1 MAILNLLTAGLF
13 LAGASSALPTTD
25 LGSVHRASGCGKK
38 AADVRLNRRITASL
52 PSGRPYLFW
61 VPPNY
66 DPRKPTPLILSFHGA
81 TKTPDAQADLDLLT
95 TPFFN
100 TDHIVVYP
108 SSGEYGANK
117 GRYWQGAPQVP
128 ANVDDVGVVLDILDA
143 MEARLCID
151 RARVYATGKSQ
162 GGLMTNNLACDP
174 RSAARIAAFAPVSG
188 SYYVNVTGPACDPLT
203 LEFECHPQRAHVP
216 LLIFHGGADQTINYT
231 GGARSGECV
240 PYIPHFVDAWAARDG
255 VGGGSGSARRE
266 GPLPGAGDNATLYR
280 YGDGPLE
287 DLVEFV
293 YDGDHVN
300 HQWPATIV
308 NADSIEYDSAPA
320 TFNAS
325 ELIMGFFGRYNLGGR
340 RSPRGSSWFW

>member
-1 MAILNLLTAGLF
+1 MAVFNLLTAGLLL
-13 LAGASSALPTTD
+13 LAGAGSASPAGLSSA
-25 LGSVHRASGCGKK
+25 HRASGCGKEP
-38 AADVRLNRRITASL
+38 DVRLNRRIAEEL
-52 PSGRPYLFW
+52 PSGREYLFW

-66 DPRKPTPLILSFHGA
+66 DPHRETPLVLSFHGA
-81 TKTPDAQADLDLLT
+81 TKTPAAQADLDLLT

-117 GRYWQGAPQVP
+117 GRYWQGAPQTP
-128 ANVDDVGVVLDILDA
+128 ASVDDVGFVLEVLDA
-143 MEARLCID
+143 MEERFCVD

-174 RSAARIAAFAPVSG
+174 RSSSRIAAFAPVSG
-188 SYYVNVTGPACDPLT
+188 SYYVNVTGPACTPQT
-203 LEFECHPQRAHVP
+203 LAFDCHPAREHVP
-216 LLIFHGGADQTINYT
+216 LLIFHGGADQTINFT

-240 PYIPHFVDAWAARDG
+240 PDIPHFVDAWAARDG
-255 VGGGSGSARRE
+255 VGGGSTERS
-266 GPLPGAGDNATLYR
+266 GPLPGAGDNAMLYR
-280 YGDGPLE
+280 YGSGELE

-308 NADSIEYDSAPA
+308 NADSIEYASSPA

-325 ELIMGFFGRYNLGGR
+325 SLIMSFFGRYNLRGR
-340 RSPRGSSWFW
+340 RRIGRSFRLW